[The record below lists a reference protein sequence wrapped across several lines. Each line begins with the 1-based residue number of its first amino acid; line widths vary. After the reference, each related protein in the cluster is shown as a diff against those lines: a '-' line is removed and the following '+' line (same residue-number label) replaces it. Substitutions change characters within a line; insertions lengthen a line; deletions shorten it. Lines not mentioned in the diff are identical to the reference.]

1 MDILAA
7 GMDVLEERVEQ
18 FNRQYTDQAG
28 VLPQVPTYGV
38 DSDGFDD
45 IEAFAEF
52 VHDWYDI
59 YNDPTQDLAQVDVLD
74 LTLEF

>member
-52 VHDWYDI
+52 VHD
-59 YNDPTQDLAQVDVLD
+59 
-74 LTLEF
+74 